1 MGNNTISQ
9 KIDAYAQANLKAL
22 KQEEAK
28 TGRKMTKFDIAQYM
42 LQHGKLNKNEYA
54 NWMNTTEGFNA
65 QAMTQQQKTAL
76 KQGSV
81 WGFAG
86 YGGGEESYLDSMAS
100 FSKKTPGEK
109 QNAISGHQMK
119 LNETVAERKKK
130 AAEMQKEIKQQQVT
144 NQILNPNQAL
154 KEQKF
159 KDHISSLPEV
169 DATYTELMNDIKFQN
184 MDKKQKT
191 EFLLK
196 TTGQKFYEAKERGDK
211 EAMKEY
217 LKQGIGLTFA
227 YMDDKA
233 GITDIK
239 EDAKEFYGLNA
250 FVDTIDKFVDDGDDS
265 NLSFS
270 EKTWETIKGAGDA
283 VDGFIG
289 TQGAAF
295 MGTLAVAGKAA
306 AAAGIGKV
314 FALLTQAYF
323 AYEGGTMVVDG
334 AVDVA
339 NAQNK
344 EEARAGGQEL
354 GTGAIMLGGV
364 AKSVKQ
370 GYRNIKKQK
379 AEEFSKTNEDV
390 SDRSAVTRGTEERNV
405 VTKDGVNKPYVKPEV
420 KKTNLELSDDI
431 LASDV
436 ARESKQPSKRAVTT
450 ANELTVP
457 DSVQALIDVLSSFK
471 NKDGSYMFAEELKM
485 LDNYKSSTAKL
496 DQLKTAIDKKY
507 KNRDIDA
514 DDYAK
519 IKNSLNIILKKNDPS
534 VQKMKNFSEEL
545 AEDYSNMIE
554 PEVQNLARFF
564 MGKDVKVEF
573 DGKFYKA
580 ENETGCCSARS
591 KGADSVYSKLEKKVI
606 GLKTDVP
613 ANKQQADMLIGDAG
627 GFRFTINSVDTGTIN
642 KIILETV
649 PKNERVEFNKY
660 FENSY
665 KLTPAEKA
673 KVNKNFLKYEK
684 TITERAIH
692 AQSDK
697 FVAKLCEGIE
707 SEEIHLQEINNYCG
721 RDGIPYFSQE
731 HLQKIT
737 LSYNKWFEKAS
748 KSAEYSPIKDE
759 NGFIMALKDKFGNK
773 FDRALKIE
781 DSQTNADAIKESGYT
796 TSQFNIIGKNG
807 LKIEFQYRSNKI
819 DDFAEYE
826 HVPYDIRE
834 NKETVSGPE
843 YNTIR
848 NILQDKTKMSDDDY
862 KKYYN
867 PYLTQVYNYN
877 RRIELGMPVGEKPT
891 LNKTNFKNLTQEEI
905 DLISDEGL
913 KNLHDF
919 IKAQRDKK

>member
-1 MGNNTISQ
+1 M
-9 KIDAYAQANLKAL
+9 
-22 KQEEAK
+22 
-28 TGRKMTKFDIAQYM
+28 
-42 LQHGKLNKNEYA
+42 
-54 NWMNTTEGFNA
+54 
-65 QAMTQQQKTAL
+65 
-76 KQGSV
+76 
-81 WGFAG
+81 
-86 YGGGEESYLDSMAS
+86 
-100 FSKKTPGEK
+100 
-109 QNAISGHQMK
+109 
-119 LNETVAERKKK
+119 
-130 AAEMQKEIKQQQVT
+130 
-144 NQILNPNQAL
+144 
-154 KEQKF
+154 
-159 KDHISSLPEV
+159 SL
-169 DATYTELMNDIKFQN
+169 
-184 MDKKQKT
+184 
-191 EFLLK
+191 
-196 TTGQKFYEAKERGDK
+196 G
-211 EAMKEY
+211 
-217 LKQGIGLTFA
+217 
-227 YMDDKA
+227 
-233 GITDIK
+233 
-239 EDAKEFYGLNA
+239 
-250 FVDTIDKFVDDGDDS
+250 
-265 NLSFS
+265 

-289 TQGAAF
+289 SQGTAF
-295 MGTLAVAGKAA
+295 MGTLAFAGEAA
-306 AAAGIGKV
+306 AAAGIGKL
-314 FALLTQAYF
+314 FALVTQAYF
-323 AYEGGTMVVDG
+323 AIEGGTMVVDG

-339 NAQNK
+339 NAQTK

-354 GTGAIMLGGV
+354 GTGAIMLGGT

-370 GYRNIKKQK
+370 VRRNYKNQK
-379 AEEFSKTNEDV
+379 AKEFSKTNEDV

-405 VTKDGVNKPYVKPEV
+405 VTKDGVNKPYIKQEV

-431 LASDV
+431 PTSDV
-436 ARESKQPSKRAVTT
+436 ARESQQPSKRAVTT

-457 DSVQALIDVLSSFK
+457 NSAQALIDVLSSFK
-471 NKDGSYMFAEELKM
+471 NKDGSCMFTEELKM
-485 LDNYKSSTAKL
+485 LANYKGSTGKL
-496 DQLKTAIDKKY
+496 DQLKTALNKKY
-507 KNRDIDA
+507 KNGNISA
-514 DDYAK
+514 DNYARVK
-519 IKNSLNIILKKNDPS
+519 ESLNIILKKNNPS
-534 VQKMKNFSEEL
+534 VQKMKKISEEL
-545 AEDYSNMIE
+545 AEDYSNIIE
-554 PEVQNLARFF
+554 SEVQNLTHFF
-564 MGKDVKVEF
+564 MGKDFKVEF

-580 ENETGCCSARS
+580 KNETGCCSARS

-731 HLQKIT
+731 HLQNIT

-759 NGFIMALKDKFGNK
+759 NGFIIALKDKFGNK

-807 LKIEFQYRSNKI
+807 LKIEFQYRSNQI
-819 DDFAEYE
+819 NDFAEYE

-919 IKAQRDKK
+919 IKAQHDKK

>member
-1 MGNNTISQ
+1 
-9 KIDAYAQANLKAL
+9 
-22 KQEEAK
+22 
-28 TGRKMTKFDIAQYM
+28 
-42 LQHGKLNKNEYA
+42 
-54 NWMNTTEGFNA
+54 
-65 QAMTQQQKTAL
+65 
-76 KQGSV
+76 
-81 WGFAG
+81 
-86 YGGGEESYLDSMAS
+86 
-100 FSKKTPGEK
+100 
-109 QNAISGHQMK
+109 
-119 LNETVAERKKK
+119 
-130 AAEMQKEIKQQQVT
+130 
-144 NQILNPNQAL
+144 
-154 KEQKF
+154 
-159 KDHISSLPEV
+159 
-169 DATYTELMNDIKFQN
+169 
-184 MDKKQKT
+184 
-191 EFLLK
+191 
-196 TTGQKFYEAKERGDK
+196 
-211 EAMKEY
+211 
-217 LKQGIGLTFA
+217 
-227 YMDDKA
+227 
-233 GITDIK
+233 
-239 EDAKEFYGLNA
+239 
-250 FVDTIDKFVDDGDDS
+250 
-265 NLSFS
+265 
-270 EKTWETIKGAGDA
+270 
-283 VDGFIG
+283 
-289 TQGAAF
+289 
-295 MGTLAVAGKAA
+295 
-306 AAAGIGKV
+306 
-314 FALLTQAYF
+314 
-323 AYEGGTMVVDG
+323 
-334 AVDVA
+334 
-339 NAQNK
+339 
-344 EEARAGGQEL
+344 
-354 GTGAIMLGGV
+354 
-364 AKSVKQ
+364 
-370 GYRNIKKQK
+370 
-379 AEEFSKTNEDV
+379 
-390 SDRSAVTRGTEERNV
+390 
-405 VTKDGVNKPYVKPEV
+405 
-420 KKTNLELSDDI
+420 
-431 LASDV
+431 
-436 ARESKQPSKRAVTT
+436 
-450 ANELTVP
+450 
-457 DSVQALIDVLSSFK
+457 
-471 NKDGSYMFAEELKM
+471 MFAEELKM
-485 LDNYKSSTAKL
+485 LVNYKSSTAKL

-534 VQKMKNFSEEL
+534 VQKMKNFAEEL

-580 ENETGCCSARS
+580 KNEIGCCSARS

-737 LSYNKWFEKAS
+737 VSYNKWFEKAS

>member
-9 KIDAYAQANLKAL
+9 KIDAYTKANLKAL

-28 TGRKMTKFDIAQYM
+28 TGRKMTKYDIAQYM

-54 NWMNTTEGFNA
+54 SWMNTREGFDA
-65 QAMTQQQKTAL
+65 QAMTQAQKNAL
-76 KQGSV
+76 MRGNV

-86 YGGGEESYLDSMAS
+86 YAGGEESYLDSMTS
-100 FSKKTPGEK
+100 FEQKTPVEK

-130 AAEMQKEIKQQQVT
+130 AAEIQKHIQEQRVAKQV
-144 NQILNPNQAL
+144 LHPNEAL
-154 KEQKF
+154 KEQKLM
-159 KDHISSLPEV
+159 DEIRSLPEV
-169 DATYTELMNDIKFQN
+169 KETYTELMNDIKFQN

-217 LKQGIGLTFA
+217 LKQGFSLVFA
-227 YMDDKA
+227 VMDEKSR
-233 GITDIK
+233 ITDIK
-239 EDAKEFYGLNA
+239 EDSKEFYGLNA
-250 FVDTIDKFVDDGDDS
+250 LIDTIDKFVDDGDDS
-265 NLSFS
+265 NLSAG
-270 EKTWETIKGAGDA
+270 ETTWETIKGLGDA

-289 TQGAAF
+289 TQGVAF
-295 MGTLAVAGKAA
+295 MVTLAAAGEAA

-314 FALLTQAYF
+314 FAVVTQAYF
-323 AYEGGTMVVDG
+323 GIEGATLIADG

-339 NAQNK
+339 NAQTK
-344 EEARAGGQEL
+344 DEARAGGQEL
-354 GTGAIMLGGV
+354 GTGAIMLGGT

-370 GYRNIKKQK
+370 VHRNYKKQK
-379 AEEFSKTNEDV
+379 AEEFSNTNEDA
-390 SDRSAVTRGTEERNV
+390 SDRSAVTRGTEERKV
-405 VTKDGVNKPYVKPEV
+405 VTKDGVNKHYVKPEV
-420 KKTNLELSDDI
+420 KKLNLELSDDI
-431 LASDV
+431 MASDV
-436 ARESKQPSKRAVTT
+436 ARKPQQPSKRTVTT

-457 DSVQALIDVLSSFK
+457 NSVQALTDVLSSFK
-471 NKDGSYMFAEELKM
+471 NKDGSCMFAEELKM
-485 LDNYKSSTAKL
+485 LADYKGSTGEL
-496 DQLKTAIDKKY
+496 DQLKTAIDKKCTDG
-507 KNRDIDA
+507 NMSA
-514 DDYAK
+514 VNYARVK
-519 IKNSLNIILKKNDPS
+519 KSLNIILQENNPS
-534 VQKMKNFSEEL
+534 VQRMKEFGEVL
-545 AEDYSNMIE
+545 AKDYSNMIE
-554 PEVQNLARFF
+554 SEAQNMVSYL

-573 DGKFYKA
+573 DGKFYNAK
-580 ENETGCCSARS
+580 NETGCFSARS
-591 KGADSVYSKLEKKVI
+591 KGADSVYSKIKKKVI

-613 ANKQQADMLIGDAG
+613 ENKQQADMLIGDAG
-627 GFRFTINSVDTGTIN
+627 GFRFTINPVDKGVIN
-642 KIILETV
+642 QIILETV
-649 PKNERVEFNKY
+649 PKNEMADFNKY
-660 FENSY
+660 FKNSY

-707 SEEIHLQEINNYCG
+707 SGEIHLQEINNYCG

-731 HLQKIT
+731 HLQNIT
-737 LSYNKWFEKAS
+737 LSYNKWFEKAG
-748 KSAEYSPIKDE
+748 KSADYSAIKDE
-759 NGFIMALKDKFGNK
+759 NGVIVAIKDKFGNK
-773 FDRALKIE
+773 FDRALRIE
-781 DSQTNADAIKESGYT
+781 DSQTNSDAIKESGYT
-796 TSQFNIIGKNG
+796 SSQFNIIGKNG
-807 LKIEFQYRSNKI
+807 LKIEFQYRSSKI
-819 DDFAEYE
+819 NVFAEFE

-848 NILQDKTKMSDDDY
+848 GILKDKTKMSDDDY

-891 LNKTNFKNLTQEEI
+891 LNRADFKNLTQEEI
-905 DLISDEGL
+905 DLISVEGL
-913 KNLHDF
+913 KKLHDD
-919 IKAQRDKK
+919 IQAQRDKK

>member
-9 KIDAYAQANLKAL
+9 KIDNYVKQNLQTL
-22 KQEEAK
+22 KKEEAK
-28 TGRKMTKFDIAQYM
+28 TGQKKTKYNIAEEM
-42 LQHGKLNKNEYA
+42 LKSGKLSKAEFA
-54 NWMNTTEGFNA
+54 QWCGTTEGA
-65 QAMTQQQKTAL
+65 VSKSKTSIF
-76 KQGSV
+76 GVNNS
-81 WGFAG
+81 F
-86 YGGGEESYLDSMAS
+86 GEESYLDSMTS
-100 FSKKTPGEK
+100 FSQKSPVQQQAT
-109 QNAISGHQMK
+109 ISSHQMK

-130 AAEMQKEIKQQQVT
+130 AAELTKHIKQQQVT
-144 NQILNPNQAL
+144 KQTLNPNEAV

-159 KDHISSLPEV
+159 KDHINSLPEV
-169 DATYTELMNDIKFQN
+169 EETYTELMNDIKFQD
-184 MDKKQKT
+184 MSREEKT

-196 TTGQKFYEAKERGDK
+196 TAGQKFHEAKQRGDK

-217 LKQGIGLTFA
+217 LKQGFGLVFA
-227 YMDDKA
+227 VMDEKA

-250 FVDTIDKFVDDGDDS
+250 LVDAVDKFVDDDDDS
-265 NLSFS
+265 NLSFG

-295 MGTLAVAGKAA
+295 IGTLAVAGEAA
-306 AAAGIGKV
+306 AAAGIGKA
-314 FALLTQAYF
+314 FALVTQAYF
-323 AYEGGTMVVDG
+323 AIEGGTMVVDG

-339 NAQNK
+339 NAQTK

-370 GYRNIKKQK
+370 VRRNIKNQK

-390 SDRSAVTRGTEERNV
+390 SDRSAVTRGAEERNV
-405 VTKDGVNKPYVKPEV
+405 VTKDGVNKPYVKPKVE
-420 KKTNLELSDDI
+420 KTNLELSDDI
-431 LASDV
+431 LASDNS
-436 ARESKQPSKRAVTT
+436 RESQQPSKRAVTT

-457 DSVQALIDVLSSFK
+457 NSVQALTNVLSSFK
-471 NKDGSYMFAEELKM
+471 NKDGSCMFAEGLKM
-485 LDNYKSSTAKL
+485 LANYKSSTGKL
-496 DQLKTAIDKKY
+496 DQLKTAINKKY

-514 DDYAK
+514 DDYTK
-519 IKNSLNIILKKNDPS
+519 IKNSLDIILKKNDPS
-534 VQKMKNFSEEL
+534 VQKMKKFSEEL

-564 MGKDVKVEF
+564 MGKDVKIKYNEET
-573 DGKFYKA
+573 KNYKA

-660 FENSY
+660 LENSY

-731 HLQKIT
+731 HLQNIT

-807 LKIEFQYRSNKI
+807 LKIEFQYRSNEI
-819 DDFAEYE
+819 NVFAEYE

-848 NILQDKTKMSDDDY
+848 GILQDKTKMSDDDY
-862 KKYYN
+862 IKYYN

-891 LNKTNFKNLTQEEI
+891 LNKANFKNLTQEEI

-913 KNLHDF
+913 KKLKELHDDMQ
-919 IKAQRDKK
+919 AQRDKK